1 MKEKIYTVGKNY
13 NGDIEV
19 SYTDKSGFK
28 RSVCSPR
35 IMKEYTNKSGE
46 VCKRIE
52 RRTETIKRLCDYLGI
67 EY

>member
-46 VCKRIE
+46 VCKRVE

>member
-35 IMKEYTNKSGE
+35 VMKEYTNKNGE
-46 VCKRIE
+46 VCKRVE

>member
-13 NGDIEV
+13 NGDLEV

-28 RSVCSPR
+28 RSVCSPKVM
-35 IMKEYTNKSGE
+35 ITYTNKRGE
-46 VCKRIE
+46 ECKRFE
-52 RRTETIKRLCDYLGI
+52 RKTETIKRLCDYLGI